1 MNGMSGLLARLFGAV
16 ALSFVLLSA
25 GAPEA
30 RAAMLG
36 RPILRS
42 HWRRATPTPTPKP
55 PDASDANADASNTN
69 SHAETCDADADAT
82 NADAKAESQ
91 HDPRRHS
98 DAFEYRKRNHH

>member
-1 MNGMSGLLARLFGAV
+1 MALASPCHAD
-16 ALSFVLLSA
+16 ANAETSNA
-25 GAPEA
+25 
-30 RAAMLG
+30 
-36 RPILRS
+36 
-42 HWRRATPTPTPKP
+42 
-55 PDASDANADASNTN
+55 DASDANADASNTH